1 MTTTPPDH
9 TPTPNSGTKRIAKNT
24 LVLYVRMVF
33 ALGLS
38 LYTSRVL
45 LDVLG
50 VEDYG
55 LYNVVGGVVVML
67 GFFNG
72 AMVSSTQ
79 RFFSFAIGQN
89 DTDQLRRNYSTILV
103 IQLGLALLVLL
114 LAETLGLWF
123 VRNYLVIP
131 TDRLT
136 AALWVYHLAILSFII
151 SIFQVPFTAL
161 IITHEDMSAYAYIS
175 IGDLLLKFGVV
186 LALPFVPADKLI
198 SYAILLLAV
207 ALVTLAVYVGFCRF
221 KYQYVK
227 FSRTRDRSLFRVLVS
242 YMGWNL
248 WGNSATVIMNQGVN
262 VLLNLFFGPTVNAA
276 RAIAY
281 QVRGGVAQ
289 LSANFQ
295 MAMNPQIVKTYAAGQ
310 IDQMHR
316 LVLRGAKLSFFL
328 VSILALPVIFN
339 AEIVL
344 DLWLKDTPQYAVLF
358 TQLVLIDIM
367 IESIS
372 GTMMTAIQ
380 ATGKIALYQSV
391 VGGLLIL
398 NLPLSYI
405 ALKIGY
411 PPEVV
416 FFISIIISTSAF
428 FARVFIVSNRLNLRK
443 WGLIKELFLRMGLVF
458 FLDILMFKGI
468 LSLHLSG
475 LQVLWANLVTMLIG
489 MPVVF
494 FLIAMTGQEKDSII
508 ATVKSYVDHYKNKH

>member
-136 AALWVYHLAILSFII
+136 AALLVYHLAILSFII

-175 IGDLLLKFGVV
+175 IADLLLKFGVV

-221 KYQYVK
+221 RYQYVK

-248 WGNSATVIMNQGVN
+248 WGNSASVIMNQGVN

-310 IDQMHR
+310 IDQMHH

-339 AEIVL
+339 AQIVL
-344 DLWLKDTPQYAVLF
+344 DIWLKDAPHYAVLF
-358 TQLVLIDIM
+358 TQLVLIDVI
-367 IESIS
+367 IESLS

-380 ATGKIALYQSV
+380 AMGKIALYQSI

-398 NLPLSYI
+398 NLPISYV
-405 ALKIGY
+405 ALKLGG

-416 FFISIIISTSAF
+416 FFISIIISLSAF
-428 FARVFIVSNRLNLRK
+428 FARVFIVSKKLDIRK
-443 WGLIKELFLRMGLVF
+443 WILIKELFLRTSFVF
-458 FLDILMFKGI
+458 LFDIVMFKGI
-468 LSLHLSG
+468 SMIFESPAQLLL
-475 LQVLWANLVTMLIG
+475 ANLGIVLVG
-489 MPVVF
+489 MPLVF
-494 FLIAMTGQEKDSII
+494 LVI
-508 ATVKSYVDHYKNKH
+508 ATSKEERAILTSKVKIYLDKFKIRA